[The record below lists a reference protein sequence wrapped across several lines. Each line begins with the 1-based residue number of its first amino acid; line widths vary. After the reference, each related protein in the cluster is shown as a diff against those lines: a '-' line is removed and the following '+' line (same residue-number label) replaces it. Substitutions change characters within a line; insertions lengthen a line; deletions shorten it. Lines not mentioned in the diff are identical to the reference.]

1 MELKRAALLAEIVGG
16 LGIIISILYLAFEV
30 SQNSDSQV
38 MANNLALTESMHRLN
53 ASILANNEL
62 ADLIAM
68 SRSDVSSLTPGEL
81 EQIRAYTGS
90 LMQIWEDAMGMYD
103 LGDFSG
109 GYWEGWSRALCRITS
124 EPGWAVIWKDGL
136 HDQYGDSFVQTVNEC
151 FARSNLPIVT
161 DR

>member
-16 LGIIISILYLAFEV
+16 LGIIISILYLAIEV

-38 MANNLALTESMHRLN
+38 MANNLALTEQIHGLN
-53 ASILANNEL
+53 ASILANDEL

-68 SRSDVSSLTPGEL
+68 SRSDVSSLTPGEV

-90 LMQIWEDAMGMYD
+90 LMQIWEDALGMYY
-103 LGDFSG
+103 LGDFSDE
-109 GYWEGWSRALCRITS
+109 YWSGWSRALCRMTS
-124 EPGWAVIWKDGL
+124 EPGWAAVWKDGL
-136 HDQYGDSFVQTVNEC
+136 HEHYNDSFVQAVNEC

-161 DR
+161 D